1 MCCETE
7 QRMLEAISS
16 NPGIGRLHAR
26 GAPGLVTSGWNRQD
40 ERMTSESERTE
51 CAKHRGPE
59 QARDIWLTSFSV
71 DTRAWQA
78 DCSNGVTQ
86 GLSALVGFISPWL
99 GLLCYHYNTSTHF
112 CPPKYSPLGKS
123 IVESAGFKQERRAL
137 EPVLWVITWK
147 AGREETGGSM
157 VAFFKVPTGHRI
169 L

>member
-1 MCCETE
+1 MSQRE
-7 QRMLEAISS
+7 Q
-16 NPGIGRLHAR
+16 NVQNTGAR
-26 GAPGLVTSGWNRQD
+26 TSKGHLVN
-40 ERMTSESERTE
+40 
-51 CAKHRGPE
+51 K
-59 QARDIWLTSFSV
+59 LFSRS
-71 DTRAWQA
+71 RAWQA

-99 GLLCYHYNTSTHF
+99 GLLSYHYNTSTRF

-137 EPVLWVITWK
+137 QPVLWVITWK